1 MLKICYSN
9 VHPVLTI
16 GPTQSYI
23 DFGESEVDSTKATI
37 EMIAEE
43 DNSVL
48 IILDSQHPDAV
59 LKTLDQLQDAA
70 KQARCWMLRQLCD
83 CCEEKTK
90 EPGSRYCSECN
101 NAPYTDPAVDP
112 RGK

>member
-1 MLKICYSN
+1 MMKIEYEE
-9 VHPVLTI
+9 VHVSLHV
-16 GPTQSYI
+16 GPKGAITT
-23 DFGESEVDSTKATI
+23 FGESDRDYDKASLQLGDLKRSI
-37 EMIAEE
+37 
-43 DNSVL
+43 S
-48 IILDSQHPDAV
+48 IILDASHPTTV
-59 LKTLDQLQDAA
+59 LSFLDSLIDDA

-101 NAPYTDPAVDP
+101 NDPYTDPAVDP

>member
-37 EMIAEE
+37 EMMAEE

-70 KQARCWMLRQLCD
+70 KQARRWMLRQLCD

-90 EPGSRYCSECN
+90 EPGSRYCSECS